1 MILLQVT
8 LITDYTGMN
17 LNRTNSCLPIEA
29 IYSAE
34 VNQEVMEPAEVSNDD
49 EMLENEDS
57 QEGGVSL

>member
-17 LNRTNSCLPIEA
+17 LNKANSCLPIEA

>member
-8 LITDYTGMN
+8 LITEYTGMN